1 MADTEVL
8 GPALWVHRGAA
19 PSMPAFH
26 RHDDLEVNLVV
37 RGRLEYLFAGA
48 PVVVPEGHLALF
60 WAASPHRLLPAPGAG
75 PSDVCWVHL
84 PLAEVLTWSLP
95 PGGLADLLTDRV
107 AVVPATE
114 VGAHVEALFT
124 SWCRDLAGAGGDP
137 GDPAAVLLEANAL
150 VRRVLRA
157 AREHPPAAPGGDE
170 AGHVVAMARFAA
182 DRFRGPVTVADVAR
196 AANLHPHYAAAV
208 FKQALGTTIGE
219 HLTRLRVAE
228 AQRLLLTTT
237 LTTAA
242 VAHAAGFGSQSS
254 LYAHFGR
261 ATGRSPAAYREGA
274 TRGLA
279 RTLTRTGRS
288 AAR

>member
-60 WAASPHRLLPAPGAG
+60 WAASPHRLLPGTDAAG
-75 PSDVCWVHL
+75 TPAASDVCWVHL

-107 AVVPATE
+107 AVVPAAD

-124 SWCRDLAGAGGDP
+124 SWCRDLAGAA

-157 AREHPPAAPGGDE
+157 ASAHPPAAAGGDE

-182 DRFRGPVTVADVAR
+182 DSFRGPVTVADVAR

-274 TRGLA
+274 TRGL
-279 RTLTRTGRS
+279 TRTGRS